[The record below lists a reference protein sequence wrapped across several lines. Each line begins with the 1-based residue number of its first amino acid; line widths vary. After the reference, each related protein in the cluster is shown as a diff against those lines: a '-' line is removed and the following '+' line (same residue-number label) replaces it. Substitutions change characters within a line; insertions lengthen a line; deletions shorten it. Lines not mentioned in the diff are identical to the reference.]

1 MNRKGSRLSASAVA
15 LSAAVGL
22 VVSGVGHT
30 AVADTPADHV
40 GQAMSDAVE
49 SASSVSASDKG
60 LSWDLPNPATDAG
73 DLVSIA
79 TPLIPLSVKIGDTTI
94 PVVPVNDLSSKTPS
108 NAGVTIPNITSDGV
122 LDEKNLDETAKK
134 IVDELNKGAA
144 PELKKALE
152 DISGGSL
159 TVDGVKNLLSN
170 AAGQAA
176 VVGDNAAERINALR
190 SLSDNSSDGNDTS
203 TALNRSVTLFPAS
216 NGDGM
221 TVRANT
227 DDNRDVLKS
236 LKDIGADKDSTA
248 NKLGANDDL
257 SSAVNK
263 LLSGKGEK
271 IGDRANSSLLKDASA
286 TSPTDLLSQIGSTIS
301 DFIKKIVDTFVPG
314 VVNNSSSAATTT
326 PAAQSP
332 APSSPGQS
340 ASSDADK
347 LNDALKDL
355 DVNSLDTD
363 KGPGGLVLSLSQWAA
378 DVLKDSDNNSTT
390 SSSAAPSS
398 SATTSAIP
406 TSAVTTEV
414 KPAAAGDANATS
426 ESAAPSEKNEST
438 EETTSQ
444 AEPESDAAEPTS
456 TNDKDSDSSD
466 DEKKAT
472 GGKPVESDQ
481 TTEVT
486 PEAQPASETTVA
498 AAPAAPAQG
507 EQDNQTVAYTAADN
521 GRLPVTGFGAQLWV
535 AGALALSF
543 AGLAT
548 FAYARNRRM
557 K

>member
-1 MNRKGSRLSASAVA
+1 MNRKGSRLSVSAVA

-40 GQAMSDAVE
+40 VQAVSDAVE
-49 SASSVSASDKG
+49 SASSVSTSDKG

-79 TPLIPLSVKIGDTTI
+79 TPLIPSSVKIGDTTI

-108 NAGVTIPNITSDGV
+108 NAGVTIPNITSDAA

-152 DISGGSL
+152 DISGGAL

-203 TALNRSVTLFPAS
+203 TALNRSVTLLPAS

-227 DDNRDVLKS
+227 DDNKDVLNS
-236 LKDIGADKDSTA
+236 LKDIDADKDSTA

-314 VVNNSSSAATTT
+314 LVNNSSSAATTT

-332 APSSPGQS
+332 APSSPAQS
-340 ASSDADK
+340 TSSDADK

-378 DVLKDSDNNSTT
+378 DVLKDSDNNATT
-390 SSSAAPSS
+390 STSAAPSS
-398 SATTSAIP
+398 SATTSATP

-472 GGKPVESDQ
+472 AGKPVESDQ

-486 PEAQPASETTVA
+486 PEAQPASKTTVA
-498 AAPAAPAQG
+498 AAPAAPTQG
-507 EQDNQTVAYTAADN
+507 EQDNQPVAYTAADN